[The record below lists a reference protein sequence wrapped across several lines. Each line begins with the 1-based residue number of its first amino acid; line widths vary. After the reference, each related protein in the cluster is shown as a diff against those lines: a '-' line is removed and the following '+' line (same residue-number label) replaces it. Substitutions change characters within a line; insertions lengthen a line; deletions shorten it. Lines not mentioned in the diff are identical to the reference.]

1 MVLGHK
7 NGGPRDSNSQP
18 SDLESDALPLR
29 HSPLEGHCVLGSEDI
44 AGVANLRAVGS
55 LKTECCLGWIG
66 PFLPTRQEEDT
77 RCKPIPVL
85 SLSRL
90 NPEPPKRT
98 GPSELLGRSQR
109 KNMKMPPLRESCKK
123 QVIPWERLA
132 LPQQPKLY
140 LGPKWLG

>member
-1 MVLGHK
+1 MLKRAWGWCVW
-7 NGGPRDSNSQP
+7 GGAEEFCRQCI
-18 SDLESDALPLR
+18 LR
-29 HSPLEGHCVLGSEDI
+29 NEVQTREQVRYSL

-98 GPSELLGRSQR
+98 GPNEMLGRNQR
-109 KNMKMPPLRESCKK
+109 KHMKMPPLRESCKK